1 MAGGSGQPRPVGGG
15 AAAPRAASAWAA
27 SGSGFAKRFRSQD
40 IPRLVGVTDA
50 GNGEY
55 PPLRQE
61 EVVLGWGW
69 KTRTDSTK
77 SLSGALEEREGKQR
91 GEQQGGNSL
100 RPGLRPREEPVRQEG
115 APAPGALRWEAQ
127 VRAGGPAEGRGQWGR
142 RSHALRTPL
151 HALSGHSRGA
161 RRGTSPR
168 GATVLISF

>member
-100 RPGLRPREEPVRQEG
+100 RPRLRPREEP
-115 APAPGALRWEAQ
+115 A
-127 VRAGGPAEGRGQWGR
+127 
-142 RSHALRTPL
+142 S
-151 HALSGHSRGA
+151 A
-161 RRGTSPR
+161 RRAHGRP
-168 GATVLISF
+168 GP

>member
-40 IPRLVGVTDA
+40 IPRLVGVTEA

-100 RPGLRPREEPVRQEG
+100 RPRLRPREEG
-115 APAPGALRWEAQ
+115 ALAPGALRWEAQ
-127 VRAGGPAEGRGQWGR
+127 VRAGGPAEGEVSAGR